1 MGWTPEAG
9 WKSQGLLHLT
19 VFIFGF
25 TGILGKWI
33 SLDGVT
39 LVWWRVLFAA
49 LCLFPFLLKAG
60 VIPIKFWKML
70 FLSMA
75 TGLVVGAHWATFF
88 QAIKISNVSVTLA
101 SMSATTLF
109 VAFLEPLF
117 FRTKIGWMEPLVG
130 IIIGFGLWMII
141 GVVPQ
146 FETGI
151 TVGLIS
157 ASLSGIFTILNRKLA
172 LTGTSGLF
180 IAWGEMIGA
189 WVGLGLC
196 LIWWAPES
204 LHTLPGGMDLFLTFV
219 LGSICT
225 AFTFAVTLKLLT
237 KISAYSVVL
246 AINLEPIYGFV
257 LAAWIFNENQELS
270 WTFYLGSLIILGG
283 ILGYGLLKK
292 PRNQEISSSD
302 SSM

>member
-1 MGWTPEAG
+1 MPWTPEAG

-19 VFIFGF
+19 VLIFGF

-49 LCLFPFLLKAG
+49 LCLAPFLFKKG
-60 VIPIKFWKML
+60 VIPARFWKML
-70 FLSMA
+70 GLSMA

-88 QAIKISNVSVTLA
+88 HAIKISNVSVTLA
-101 SMSATTLF
+101 SMSATTLV

-117 FRTKIGWMEPLVG
+117 FRTKIGWMEPVVG
-130 IIIGFGLWMII
+130 LIIGLGLWMIL

-146 FETGI
+146 FGAGI

-172 LTGTSGLF
+172 LTGTSGVF
-180 IAWGEMIGA
+180 IAWAEMIGA
-189 WVGLGLC
+189 WLGLGLC

-204 LHTLPGGMDLFLTFV
+204 LYTLPSGMDLFLTFL

-237 KISAYSVVL
+237 QISAYSVVL

-257 LAAWIFNENQELS
+257 LAAWIFHENQELN
-270 WTFYLGSLIILGG
+270 WAFYLGSLIILGG

-292 PRNQEISSSD
+292 QES
-302 SSM
+302 